1 MKKLVLVIAI
11 TGLLAIGALAATY
24 TLTPS
29 LDVSGSYSFGFVLNG
44 QGLDLTHGFGSNLS
58 VSAAWASNFG
68 GTFTQPAT
76 WTLNLGLNLD
86 WNGAPSVSLNSMVY
100 ESAMSKLTFEEAY
113 ARSFCGLMWSNGS
126 DAGFT
131 YVYKPLKDLTLQYL
145 DTTNDGA
152 STNPSTP
159 LFTQPFFKDEIAAN
173 YAGSNYA
180 VTGALY
186 YDKMNN
192 ALYDYF
198 AGIKYTGL
206 PDLTVLA
213 AYGSDLAR
221 TPAPVA
227 SETSTWLPV
236 TSSTDPVN
244 QIGVDAKYD
253 RDFAISKMGTV
264 TVNAEY
270 KYFKNFTPKYEA
282 FVDSDGDGNA
292 DSPEYPANAHS
303 IYGKASYSNTFGI
316 FTINPWIDGTYD
328 ILNATQTAGYGFKAS
343 ANLAAGNMSVTP
355 TLNVEGNIM
364 PTSSLT
370 TKSLDIAMN
379 ASFGKTTFAGDVNW
393 ADLTLMA
400 SPTWNAKIDY
410 SVSPLTVE
418 GYVTSSPTGPDYAG
432 YYVKATY
439 AAHMWTYTGFFGT
452 LSQDSNG
459 AYTVVNPAYW
469 YVQAAATVSF

>member
-44 QGLDLTHGFGSNLS
+44 QGLDLTHSFGSNLS

-86 WNGAPSVSLNSMVY
+86 WNGAPSVAFKSLIY
-100 ESAMSKLTFEEAY
+100 ESAISKLTFEEAY
-113 ARSFCGLMWSNGS
+113 ARNFSGMMWANGS
-126 DAGFT
+126 AAGLT
-131 YVYKPLKDLTLQYL
+131 YVYKPLSALTLQYL
-145 DTTNDGA
+145 DTTDDGA
-152 STNPSTP
+152 STSPSTP
-159 LFTQPFFKDEIAAN
+159 LFTKPYFKDEVAAN
-173 YAGSNYA
+173 YAESDYA
-180 VTGALY
+180 ITGALY
-186 YDKMNN
+186 YDATST

-198 AGIKYTGL
+198 VGVKYTGL
-206 PDLTVLA
+206 PGLTALA
-213 AYGSDLAR
+213 AYGSDLKR
-221 TPAPVA
+221 TAAPAA
-227 SETSTWLPV
+227 SETGSWLPV
-236 TSSTDPVN
+236 AAATDPVN
-244 QIGVDAKYD
+244 QIGVDVSYNK
-253 RDFAISKMGTV
+253 DFGSSHAGTV
-264 TVNAEY
+264 TINAEY
-270 KYFKNFTPKYEA
+270 KYFKDFTPKYEA
-282 FVDSDGDGNA
+282 FVDSDGDGKA
-292 DSPEYPANAHS
+292 DTPKYPANAHS
-303 IYGKASYSNTFGI
+303 IYGKASYSNTFGM
-316 FTINPWIDGTYD
+316 FTFNPWIDGTYD

-343 ANLAAGNMSVTP
+343 ANLSAGIVNVTP
-355 TLNVEGNIM
+355 SLDVEGSLM

-370 TKSLDIAMN
+370 TKSLEVAMK
-379 ASFGKTTFAGDVNW
+379 ASLGKTTFVGNVDW
-393 ADLTLMA
+393 SDLTA
-400 SPTWNAKIDY
+400 FATPTWNAKIDY
-410 SVSPLTVE
+410 AVSPLTVE
-418 GYVTSSPTGPDYAG
+418 GYVTSSTTGPDYAG